1 MASAVVVVAAAAA
14 ALLLLA
20 APRATRAPRA
30 NTMPAVNSTSL
41 APKAPYGTGSRAPGS
56 SSSTSTTLG
65 ATVKSALAKDENV
78 DAALTKL
85 DTLSGDLRS
94 AATQA
99 EAALRGRASTL
110 EAAFKAV
117 RKREEEV
124 IARHRQLDERE
135 KALKSRERAVA
146 AREAAPA
153 PAAAPDVDVQK
164 LAKAAAAALL
174 MHGV

>member
-1 MASAVVVVAAAAA
+1 
-14 ALLLLA
+14 
-20 APRATRAPRA
+20 
-30 NTMPAVNSTSL
+30 MPAVNSTSL
-41 APKAPYGTGSRAPGS
+41 APKAPYGTGSRAPGSS

-85 DTLSGDLRS
+85 DALSGDLRS

-153 PAAAPDVDVQK
+153 PSAAAPDVDVQK

-174 MHGV
+174 AHGV

>member
-1 MASAVVVVAAAAA
+1 
-14 ALLLLA
+14 
-20 APRATRAPRA
+20 
-30 NTMPAVNSTSL
+30 MPAPNSTSL
-41 APKAPYGTGSRAPGS
+41 SAHKIVRVGAPGS

-65 ATVKSALAKDENV
+65 ATVKTALAKDESV

-85 DTLSGDLRS
+85 DALSGDLRS

-153 PAAAPDVDVQK
+153 APSAAAAPDGIDEK
-164 LAKAAAAALL
+164 RLAKATAAMLL
-174 MHGV
+174 QLGI

>member
-1 MASAVVVVAAAAA
+1 M
-14 ALLLLA
+14 
-20 APRATRAPRA
+20 
-30 NTMPAVNSTSL
+30 NSTSL
-41 APKAPYGTGSRAPGS
+41 APKAPYGTGSRAPGP

-65 ATVKSALAKDENV
+65 ATVKSALAKDESV

-85 DTLSGDLRS
+85 DALSGDLRS

-146 AREAAPA
+146 AREAAPPA
-153 PAAAPDVDVQK
+153 PAAAPDGVDVQK

-174 MHGV
+174 AHGV

>member
-1 MASAVVVVAAAAA
+1 
-14 ALLLLA
+14 
-20 APRATRAPRA
+20 
-30 NTMPAVNSTSL
+30 MPAPLSTPLS
-41 APKAPYGTGSRAPGS
+41 AKAAYVAGNRPPAGAS
-56 SSSTSTTLG
+56 SSSTTLG
-65 ATVKSALAKDENV
+65 ATVKCPREDENV

-85 DTLSGDLRS
+85 DALSGDLRS

-146 AREAAPA
+146 AREAAPPA
-153 PAAAPDVDVQK
+153 PAAAPDGVDVQK

-174 MHGV
+174 ARGV

>member
-1 MASAVVVVAAAAA
+1 
-14 ALLLLA
+14 
-20 APRATRAPRA
+20 
-30 NTMPAVNSTSL
+30 MPTANSTSL
-41 APKAPYGTGSRAPGS
+41 SAHKIVRVGAPGS

-65 ATVKSALAKDENV
+65 ATVKTALAKDESV

-85 DTLSGDLRS
+85 DALSGDLRS

-146 AREAAPA
+146 AREAAPPA
-153 PAAAPDVDVQK
+153 PAAAAPDGVDVQK

>member
-1 MASAVVVVAAAAA
+1 
-14 ALLLLA
+14 
-20 APRATRAPRA
+20 
-30 NTMPAVNSTSL
+30 MPAANSTSL
-41 APKAPYGTGSRAPGS
+41 SAPKPYGTGSRAPGS

-85 DTLSGDLRS
+85 DALSGDLRS

-146 AREAAPA
+146 AREAAPPA
-153 PAAAPDVDVQK
+153 PAAAPDGVDVQK

-174 MHGV
+174 ARGV

>member
-1 MASAVVVVAAAAA
+1 
-14 ALLLLA
+14 
-20 APRATRAPRA
+20 
-30 NTMPAVNSTSL
+30 MPAVNSTSL

-85 DTLSGDLRS
+85 DALSGDLRS

-146 AREAAPA
+146 AREAAPPA
-153 PAAAPDVDVQK
+153 PAAAPDGVDVQK

-174 MHGV
+174 AHGV